1 MATPI
6 QNRINGHVWFR
17 ATGANVTIQLSDMVA
32 NGSVEAPINAASI
45 TQIFW
50 TGAWTIYRGANAVFA
65 SNTGTAGHFN
75 LAASGFS
82 LSEWNSA
89 NVVCNTTS
97 ANATLYI
104 QLNKESYANGTV
116 GGLY

>member
-1 MATPI
+1 MATAI

-32 NGSVEAPINAASI
+32 NGSVEAPIGSAAIS
-45 TQIFW
+45 QIFW
-50 TGAWTIYRGANAVFA
+50 TGPWTIYRGANAVFV
-65 SNTGTAGHFN
+65 SQDGSSGHFN
-75 LAASGFS
+75 LAASGFA
-82 LSEWNSA
+82 LREFGSA

-104 QLNKESYANGTV
+104 QLSKETYANGTV
-116 GGLY
+116 GGQY